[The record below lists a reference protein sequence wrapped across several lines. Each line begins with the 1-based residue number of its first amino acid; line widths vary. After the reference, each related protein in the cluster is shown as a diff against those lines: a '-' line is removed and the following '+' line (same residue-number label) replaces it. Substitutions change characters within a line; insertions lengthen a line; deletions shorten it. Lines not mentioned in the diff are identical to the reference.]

1 MRISDWS
8 SDVCSSDL
16 GWDCHGLP
24 IEWKVEEKYRAAGQD
39 KDSVPIVEL
48 RKECREFAE
57 HWINIQREEFK
68 RLGVEGDWDNPYTTM
83 AYAAEAQIV
92 REIGKFLMNGGLFQG
107 SKPDR
112 KSVGEGKGVSVRVES
127 GGRRIIKK

>member
-24 IEWKVEEKYRAAGQD
+24 IEWKIEEKYRAAGQD

-48 RKECREFAE
+48 RKECREFAQ

-68 RLGVEGDWDNPYTTM
+68 RLGVEGDWDNPRSEEHTSELQSLM
-83 AYAAEAQIV
+83 RISYAV
-92 REIGKFLMNGGLFQG
+92 FCL
-107 SKPDR
+107 
-112 KSVGEGKGVSVRVES
+112 
-127 GGRRIIKK
+127 KKKTKLAK